1 MQKIEKFTEYC
12 IMDKL
17 GECIDILPTREMA
30 RNIKRYL
37 KEDFNERTKILQRK
51 YVLQEQREVR

>member
-1 MQKIEKFTEYC
+1 MKKIEKFIEYC

-30 RNIKRYL
+30 RNTKRHL
-37 KEDFNERTKILQRK
+37 KEDFNEQVKIVQRRYQLVDQK
-51 YVLQEQREVR
+51 EIR